1 MTKQNHKTMDNVQ
14 KYIDKAVELGIE
26 YAPRVVLAALT
37 LWIGLW
43 LINWA
48 VRIAT
53 RSMEHAKVELTLQRF
68 FSNLISWVLKT
79 LLIISVISMLGVA
92 TTSFVAV
99 LGAIGLA
106 VGLSLQGS
114 LGNLAGGV
122 LIILFKPYKVGDLIK
137 AQGEMGQVI
146 DIQIF
151 TTALLNSQHERIIIP
166 NGAMSNG
173 NIKNYTAEGKIRVDL
188 SMGISYGSNI
198 QHAREVLLNMMAK
211 HPLVLQDP
219 APTVAVVELGSS
231 SVNLSV
237 RPWCEPKD
245 YFAVMVEV
253 LELGKI
259 ALDDHKI
266 TIPFPQL
273 DVHMKKVN

>member
-1 MTKQNHKTMDNVQ
+1 MDVQ
-14 KYIDKAVELGIE
+14 KYIGKAVELGIE
-26 YAPRVVLAALT
+26 YAPKLVLAILT
-37 LWIGLW
+37 LWVGLW
-43 LINWA
+43 LIKLVTKVA
-48 VRIAT
+48 SK
-53 RSMEHAKVELTLQRF
+53 SMKKTQVDETLQRF
-68 FSNLISWVLKT
+68 FSNLISWGLKV
-79 LLIISVISMLGVA
+79 LLIISVVSMLGVA

-122 LIILFKPYKVGDLIK
+122 LIILFKPYKVGDLIM
-137 AQGEMGQVI
+137 AQGEMGQVV

-151 TTALLNSQHERIIIP
+151 TTVMLNSQNEKIIVP

-173 NIKNYTAEGKIRVDL
+173 NIKNYSAEGKVRIDL
-188 SMGISYGSNI
+188 AMGISYESNI
-198 QHAREVLLNMMAK
+198 QKARDVLIETMQKN
-211 HPLVLQDP
+211 PLVLQDP
-219 APTVAVVELGSS
+219 APSVAVVELGDS

-245 YFAVMVEV
+245 YFDVMVQVMEQ
-253 LELGKI
+253 GKI
-259 ALDDHKI
+259 ALDENQI

-273 DVHMKKVN
+273 DVHMNKVD